1 MYTQSGKLKKKY
13 TKRAGNKNNSA
24 ARTAAEAAM
33 QYVGQYVKPS
43 SRKINYEAL
52 KVQSRITTCLPTYI
66 HAFIYVYSVHTHM
79 HTIMF
84 TRREMKTKIHMT
96 ATSTYIEAQMVT

>member
-1 MYTQSGKLKKKY
+1 MYIQVCVYVCTEESTAINNCPYIHFCFARQAAAALSGEDMYTQSGKLKKKY
-13 TKRAGNKNNSA
+13 TRRAGNKNSSA

-52 KVQSRITTCLPTYI
+52 KV
-66 HAFIYVYSVHTHM
+66 
-79 HTIMF
+79 
-84 TRREMKTKIHMT
+84 
-96 ATSTYIEAQMVT
+96 

>member
-52 KVQSRITTCLPTYI
+52 KVQSRITTCLLTYM
-66 HAFIYVYSVHTHM
+66 HSYTVIYVYTYTYTHN
-79 HTIMF
+79 HVY
-84 TRREMKTKIHMT
+84 K
-96 ATSTYIEAQMVT
+96 